1 MTHDDE
7 LRRIQDLAVKHAVE
21 EMDAA
26 AALGL
31 DTKEGRGD
39 RGWLTGMAGKSLS
52 VAVKIEQFV
61 ALRAGRKM
69 TAEDEE
75 DEDTA
80 KTRLVKEASAEVAE
94 IMKRVRGVA

>member
-1 MTHDDE
+1 MTNDEE
-7 LRRIQDLAVKHAVE
+7 LRRIQNLAVQNAIQ

-39 RGWLTGMAGKSLS
+39 RGWLTGMAGKSLA

-61 ALRAGRKM
+61 ALRAGRK
-69 TAEDEE
+69 TTPDEEEDEE
-75 DEDTA
+75 A
-80 KTRLVKEASAEVAE
+80 SKGRLVKEASAEVAE
-94 IMKRVRGVA
+94 IMKRVRGAA